1 MIFWLAV
8 NDLKID
14 FDRYAGKTKDQL
26 VPLVRE
32 FRNMF
37 AKEEKLMVA
46 LKAALAEGDWDL
58 S

>member
-1 MIFWLAV
+1 
-8 NDLKID
+8 
-14 FDRYAGKTKDQL
+14 
-26 VPLVRE
+26 VRE

-58 S
+58 L